1 MFVVAD
7 QQLLALRKLS
17 QGSFHYP
24 VTWLVTTWQ
33 ALLPTIL
40 TNGPDEGHT
49 AVVLCHL
56 VPDRIV
62 EGTVQS
68 QFSSCTVTSGRL
80 TTKASIVASSSFISK
95 TRILAIIILNK
106 LPSPTTKGDCVV
118 PFLPRSVGGLP
129 VFLPSNQAS
138 PGRPSDACHRQ
149 FTNPEFDA
157 FIDQGPAD
165 LLKDAVAA
173 LLMGG
178 KLWWTRLS
186 TTKCL
191 GSLFHWHLE
200 RSRKMMPSI
209 ANCQSIRERSLW
221 VVGFAG
227 AFYRWIGS
235 NPLPEF
241 VVDFPNYV
249 QGPCW
254 VRPIGASHCA

>member
-1 MFVVAD
+1 MFAGRSLAIALLRSETISIQLGGLSSIDATIPQQGTRQLDQFRVVDIMFVVAD
-7 QQLLALRKLS
+7 QQLLALRKPS

-178 KLWWTRLS
+178 KRGGPGCRRQSVWEA
-186 TTKCL
+186 C
-191 GSLFHWHLE
+191 
-200 RSRKMMPSI
+200 SI
-209 ANCQSIRERSLW
+209 GTWSE
-221 VVGFAG
+221 VG
-227 AFYRWIGS
+227 R
-235 NPLPEF
+235 
-241 VVDFPNYV
+241 
-249 QGPCW
+249 
-254 VRPIGASHCA
+254 